1 MNKSKQLFINVIR
14 RDVFKECDAYKGSRP
29 FSASWGQSLH
39 VVGCDCDELEAKPS
53 MLLTL
58 LLPDDKQ
65 NIKKDKESKYRSFQ
79 AYDDDD
85 DDDSDDTTPA
95 HLPASN

>member
-1 MNKSKQLFINVIR
+1 M
-14 RDVFKECDAYKGSRP
+14 
-29 FSASWGQSLH
+29 
-39 VVGCDCDELEAKPS
+39 
-53 MLLTL
+53 L

-65 NIKKDKESKYRSFQ
+65 NIKKDKKSKYRNFQ

-85 DDDSDDTTPA
+85 DDSDDKTPA

>member
-1 MNKSKQLFINVIR
+1 M
-14 RDVFKECDAYKGSRP
+14 
-29 FSASWGQSLH
+29 H
-39 VVGCDCDELEAKPS
+39 VGCDCDELEAKPR
-53 MLLTL
+53 ML

-65 NIKKDKESKYRSFQ
+65 NIKKDEESKYRSFQ

-85 DDDSDDTTPA
+85 DDSDDKTPA